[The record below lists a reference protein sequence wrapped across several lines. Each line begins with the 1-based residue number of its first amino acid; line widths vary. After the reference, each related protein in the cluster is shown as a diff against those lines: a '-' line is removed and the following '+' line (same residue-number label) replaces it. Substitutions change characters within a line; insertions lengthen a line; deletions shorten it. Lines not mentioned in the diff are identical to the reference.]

1 MAFAND
7 IRHIEVGILAKFRDL
22 REMLA
27 DRITRRRVFRTT
39 VSELSNLSSRE
50 LNDLGINPS
59 QIRAIA
65 FEAAYGK

>member
-22 REMLA
+22 RETLA

-39 VSELSNLSSRE
+39 VSELRNLSSRE